1 MFEISVLER
10 NYDMKDPEGKTSFF
24 QAVSEKLMEF
34 EQELERENYIQAV
47 AEKYHIG
54 FDNLRKMVN
63 RSAMRAIGREV
74 PKSAVDRERKEIRK
88 KSQDD
93 GMKQSQRLML
103 TWLIDK
109 KGLYYN
115 LYSMYTSL

>member
-1 MFEISVLER
+1 MVLSCR
-10 NYDMKDPEGKTSFF
+10 G

-74 PKSAVDRERKEIRK
+74 PKSTVDRERKEIRK

-93 GMKQSQRLML
+93 GMKQSQRLIILLPFYL
-103 TWLIDK
+103 TNPPLPGSADPPHYQ
-109 KGLYYN
+109 G
-115 LYSMYTSL
+115 